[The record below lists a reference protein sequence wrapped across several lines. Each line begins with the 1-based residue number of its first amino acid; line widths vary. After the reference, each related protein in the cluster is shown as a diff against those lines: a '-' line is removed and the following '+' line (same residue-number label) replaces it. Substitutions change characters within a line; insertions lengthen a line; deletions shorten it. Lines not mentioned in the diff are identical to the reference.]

1 MKAILILISHRG
13 LRLNSG
19 TDFGGDCRDDQGR
32 ERKERYRCFI
42 YVIIHDNLH
51 SSQDAT
57 RLQVTVPPYVP
68 RRNRDFPRKNVSEL
82 DNVQD
87 TLSCIETD

>member
-1 MKAILILISHRG
+1 MKAFLILISHRG

-32 ERKERYRCFI
+32 ESKERYRSFI
-42 YVIIHDNLH
+42 YVIIHDDLH

-57 RLQVTVPPYVP
+57 HLLLMVPLYILPP
-68 RRNRDFPRKNVSEL
+68 KGDCPRKNVSEL
-82 DNVQD
+82 DIVHD
-87 TLSCIETD
+87 TLSCI